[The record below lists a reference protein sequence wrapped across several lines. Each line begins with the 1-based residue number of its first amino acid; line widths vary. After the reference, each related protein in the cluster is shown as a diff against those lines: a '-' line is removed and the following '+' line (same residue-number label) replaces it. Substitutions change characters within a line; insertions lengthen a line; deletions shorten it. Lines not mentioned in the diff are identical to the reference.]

1 MPTPTLPPIFTDPP
15 MPTPPATVN
24 APVVVDVEFVV
35 LANAN
40 MPLGSIDAKIV
51 ELLFWNSNKLA
62 DCETAPLITK
72 PLADAE
78 DKVIVVAPEISRVDL
93 NVAAP
98 VTPKPPV
105 IFAAPPTPKAAVKLA
120 APVTANVELNVAAPA
135 TVRVEPKAAAPDTPN
150 PVPIFA
156 LPDTPKP
163 PTTVRAPV
171 VDDVDCV
178 FPRIANAPVTPNVP
192 FTCNL
197 YWGLVRPMPTLPL
210 NSAIPTVP
218 SAFILKLGIPEISDT
233 LNIVP
238 EDILFVIE
246 NN

>member
-15 MPTPPATVN
+15 IPTPPATVN

-105 IFAAPPTPKAAVKLA
+105 MFAAPPTPKAAVRLA
-120 APVTANVELNVAAPA
+120 APVTANAELNVAAPA

-178 FPRIANAPVTPNVP
+178 LLKRANAPVTPNVP